1 MLTSNLKKHGMS
13 ETTGLGGL
21 DVAWGIFTMG
31 HTQQKPLGPLGSDRE
46 FSCTMRKVG
55 SLEI

>member
-1 MLTSNLKKHGMS
+1 MS

-31 HTQQKPLGPLGSDRE
+31 HTQQEPLGPPLGQ
-46 FSCTMRKVG
+46 TG
-55 SLEI
+55 SLAVQ